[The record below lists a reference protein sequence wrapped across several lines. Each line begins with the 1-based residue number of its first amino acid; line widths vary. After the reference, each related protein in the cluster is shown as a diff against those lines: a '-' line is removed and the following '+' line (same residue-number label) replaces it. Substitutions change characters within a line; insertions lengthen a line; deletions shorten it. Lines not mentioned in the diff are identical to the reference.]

1 MTTKNKC
8 QDCGNK
14 DHNGNLHL
22 HVEIENLKQRLLEK
36 EHHILN
42 METNFLKDVDKY
54 PNGEYAALR
63 EELLTWQDK
72 YSRLH
77 EAYKRVQKVNQNLE
91 DKLLKMVDKCET
103 EKSVLNS
110 EISALTR
117 KLVDDQYNINKLN
130 DENERYRND
139 LNMAIQALQ
148 CKPSNYITQKC
159 DSLPSEYQA
168 KVRSYMSSK
177 QRRIDGNGNVNSTQK
192 PKHEVKT
199 IKVPIPTFP
208 PTAMVY
214 SLNKTVEKDADD
226 TDSSQS
232 QEDLVSA
239 AIMAKIL
246 EERERERLNSHRHC
260 PSCRCHG
267 NEKAYHSGGLVD
279 QVHKTT
285 QTSSGRDSSPV
296 SRSSSVSSR
305 EGLLISL
312 HSDDNTPASTPR
324 SGKKSHQIS
333 QSNTN
338 PSQPS
343 HTVNKSARSHSN
355 GTSVS
360 NHSIG
365 NHSNTNVNIGNLSNQ
380 IVHTSVP
387 SNQIINTS
395 VPSNEVP
402 DLINL
407 AEDTTSSTGSDV
419 SGPRLVSVR
428 IPAGSNNIL
437 LDNAAAFAGPILYKS
452 RSTVPSVHSSPP
464 MRSTAVRLTDVKSDA
479 SISSDEDGGS
489 SDAGYSSL
497 ARVRTETRI

>member
-1 MTTKNKC
+1 MTTKSKC
-8 QDCGNK
+8 EECGNGK

-22 HVEIENLKQRLLEK
+22 HVEIENLKQKLVEK

-63 EELLTWQDK
+63 EELFTWQDK

-103 EKSVLNS
+103 EKSTLNT
-110 EISALTR
+110 EISALTK
-117 KLVDDQYNINKLN
+117 KLVADQYNITKLT

-139 LNMAIQALQ
+139 LNLAIQALQ

-168 KVRSYMSSK
+168 KVRSYMNSK
-177 QRRIDGNGNVNSTQK
+177 QRRIDGNGNVNSHQK

-214 SLNKTVEKDADD
+214 SLNKTVEKDPDD

-246 EERERERLNSHRHC
+246 EERERERLSNSNKHC
-260 PSCRCHG
+260 PSCRCPS
-267 NEKAYHSGGLVD
+267 NERGGIGR
-279 QVHKTT
+279 VHKST
-285 QTSSGRDSSPV
+285 QTWSRDSSPE
-296 SRSSSVSSR
+296 SVSSR

-312 HSDDNTPASTPR
+312 HSDENTPASTPR
-324 SGKKSHQIS
+324 STKKSLKLGQY
-333 QSNTN
+333 SNGQEGS
-338 PSQPS
+338 PSNNN
-343 HTVNKSARSHSN
+343 HTSHSN
-355 GTSVS
+355 SKQT
-360 NHSIG
+360 HKF
-365 NHSNTNVNIGNLSNQ
+365 LSD
-380 IVHTSVP
+380 T
-387 SNQIINTS
+387 
-395 VPSNEVP
+395 P

-407 AEDTTSSTGSDV
+407 CGTEDTTSSAGSDV
-419 SGPRLVSVR
+419 GGVGPRLVSVR

-437 LDNAAAFAGPILYKS
+437 LDNASASFTAPVLYKG
-452 RSTVPSVHSSPP
+452 RPPGGVEVHRMNARTS
-464 MRSTAVRLTDVKSDA
+464 A
-479 SISSDEDGGS
+479 SLSSDEES
-489 SDAGYSSL
+489 SGYSSL
-497 ARVRTETRI
+497 ARLRTETRI